1 MEEKRYLY
9 INISTK
15 IRNKFDLCA
24 GKTTNAKSHNH
35 IKTSTKVTGMKKRT
49 LLISKSPLPPTPKQ
63 RVKKF

>member
-35 IKTSTKVTGMKKRT
+35 IKTSTKVTLR
-49 LLISKSPLPPTPKQ
+49 ISKSPLPPTPKQ